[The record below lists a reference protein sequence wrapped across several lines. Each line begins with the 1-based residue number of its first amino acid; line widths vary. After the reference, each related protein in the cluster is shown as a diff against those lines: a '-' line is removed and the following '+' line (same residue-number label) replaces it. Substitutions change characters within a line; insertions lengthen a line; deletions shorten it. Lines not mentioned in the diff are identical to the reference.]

1 MIGIVLG
8 VVLIQLIPNLVN
20 LQGWDTSLTFVVMG
34 VVILVGAATDS
45 LLVRR
50 RA

>member
-8 VVLIQLIPNLVN
+8 VVLIQLIPNFVN
-20 LQGWDTSLTFVVMG
+20 LLGWDTSLTFAVMG
-34 VVILVGAATDS
+34 VVILTGAAADS

-50 RA
+50 RD

>member
-34 VVILVGAATDS
+34 VVILAGAAADG

-50 RA
+50 RT